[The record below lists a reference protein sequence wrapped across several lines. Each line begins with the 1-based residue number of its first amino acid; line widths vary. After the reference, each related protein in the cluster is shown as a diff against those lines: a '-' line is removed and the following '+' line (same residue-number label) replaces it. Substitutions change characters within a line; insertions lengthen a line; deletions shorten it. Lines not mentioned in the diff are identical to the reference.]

1 MGKSSVRSR
10 TPEKV
15 PVDPPSFGRADKTNR
30 ESDNRTSILFHSLFM
45 QTRASDILV
54 LLTFHSDSY
63 SPAVADILALDG
75 RGARPMELFPRRCE
89 SETVRRQLL
98 KADARELFPGA
109 RDPEAA
115 LSGLF
120 LYFSCL
126 KESHDLLHRFATID
140 GAYWHGIMHR
150 MEGDGYNAAYWF
162 HRVPAHPVYAPLAR
176 NAAQL
181 GYGAGGEW
189 DPFAFIRF
197 CETSARE
204 KQDDLAK
211 RVQLAEWQL
220 LFKYCATPAGN
231 ALRSVE
237 RAAAR

>member
-109 RDPEAA
+109 RDPEADNKRKK
-115 LSGLF
+115 S
-120 LYFSCL
+120 
-126 KESHDLLHRFATID
+126 
-140 GAYWHGIMHR
+140 
-150 MEGDGYNAAYWF
+150 
-162 HRVPAHPVYAPLAR
+162 
-176 NAAQL
+176 AQSQRL
-181 GYGAGGEW
+181 DYKRW
-189 DPFAFIRF
+189 FIRD
-197 CETSARE
+197 S
-204 KQDDLAK
+204 KWK
-211 RVQLAEWQL
+211 RHNVRL
-220 LFKYCATPAGN
+220 
-231 ALRSVE
+231 
-237 RAAAR
+237 